1 MLNFNALNEEPEI
14 VEQLTEAPPPM
25 KRDPLDPAPLLL
37 LFDQYVA
44 EIDSMDAQATALQV
58 VDDDSNHLAVEMT
71 TQAKKL
77 DQIIGKRHKA
87 LKAPYLAVTQPLD
100 GFKKKLSDR
109 LQQTQRIIN
118 GKIQPYLQKKE
129 QDRREAALKAQEIAR
144 KEQERLDAIAKAEA
158 DRLADEARQKALAE
172 KKTEA
177 EAEAEAQAAAAM
189 AEPAPVVVAE
199 METETKT
206 VTDAGTA
213 KLKVDW
219 SWEIV
224 NFLHLPIEAFEMR
237 KDEVTKALA
246 PWINAQVKAG
256 IRMVPGVKVFQTT
269 KIDTRT
275 ARG

>member
-1 MLNFNALNEEPEI
+1 MDFSVLNREPGPRTL
-14 VEQLTEAPPPM
+14 VEQIPPPPM

-44 EIDSMDAQATALQV
+44 EIDSMDTQAMALQV

-77 DQIIGKRHKA
+77 DQIIGKKHKA

-129 QDRREAALKAQEIAR
+129 QERREAERKAQEAAR
-144 KEQERLDAIAKAEA
+144 KEQARLDAIAKAEA
-158 DRLADEARQKALAE
+158 DRLAEEARQKALAE

-177 EAEAEAQAAAAM
+177 EAEAEAQVAAAM

-213 KLKVDW
+213 KLKTEW
-219 SWEIV
+219 AWQIK
-224 NFLHLPIEAFEMR
+224 NFKELPNEAYQNR
-237 KDEVTKALA
+237 CDEVTKALA
-246 PWINAQVKAG
+246 PWINYQVKAG
-256 IRMVPGVKVFQTT
+256 IHNISGVKVFQTT

-275 ARG
+275 RR